1 MRAALS
7 NHRPYSAFA
16 AGTIFGIAWWLF
28 ADAVVY
34 SAAML
39 NMPFN
44 ALWLLPGVIATVSI
58 LLMNTVT
65 PDDVTSNT
73 YGDEAATVHPYRIYF
88 IPSAIIAWQHRMAAA
103 HR

>member
-65 PDDVTSNT
+65 PDDVTSDT
-73 YGDEAATVHPYRIYF
+73 YGDEAATVRPLQNLLHSF
-88 IPSAIIAWQHRMAAA
+88 CDHCMATSHGSSA
-103 HR
+103 